1 LPNGTARVLA
11 TPRLLL
17 PRYVVEAAGAFR
29 CFMTL
34 NSAFI
39 AA

>member
-1 LPNGTARVLA
+1 MSKKREAVH
-11 TPRLLL
+11 L
-17 PRYVVEAAGAFR
+17 PRYGVEVAGAFR